1 MKTLIIDTNV
11 TYLIADVEIN
21 NKVNLEELKF
31 FIKNNKT
38 YITAFT
44 LFELLNSSKPKSDV
58 DKIFKCLMENN
69 IKVFIKSEDRD
80 IAEYLLAVYQ
90 SPPKSV
96 LRQDIK
102 LKCGE
107 WVIEHIYNNLSF
119 FIVSYAYTTST
130 LVLLNY
136 KQGDTADKIYFK
148 EKFEIYQ
155 HDIDRYVIK
164 TLKERL
170 YALLGKDEFHAG
182 KNQEVI
188 MLIIANLMTYYHE
201 LMKNAKELFES
212 GDKCAYYKL
221 TKRFKQLRN
230 LIIKDKLD
238 DPIKYE
244 QKYLSVCGI
253 LQNGFKKH
261 YGDLK
266 KGNLDTLFFNRIMN
280 TIVYPDSMS
289 KNEFEDKWT
298 GRLIKSLLINN
309 GKIQFNDFID
319 YEILR
324 YVYYLQN
331 HELLI
336 TFDNKMI
343 TIMSEQNT
351 SNRFTESLSEINKL
365 IKNNT

>member
-119 FIVSYAYTTST
+119 FIVS
-130 LVLLNY
+130 
-136 KQGDTADKIYFK
+136 
-148 EKFEIYQ
+148 
-155 HDIDRYVIK
+155 
-164 TLKERL
+164 
-170 YALLGKDEFHAG
+170 
-182 KNQEVI
+182 
-188 MLIIANLMTYYHE
+188 
-201 LMKNAKELFES
+201 
-212 GDKCAYYKL
+212 C
-221 TKRFKQLRN
+221 
-230 LIIKDKLD
+230 
-238 DPIKYE
+238 P
-244 QKYLSVCGI
+244 
-253 LQNGFKKH
+253 
-261 YGDLK
+261 
-266 KGNLDTLFFNRIMN
+266 FFA
-280 TIVYPDSMS
+280 V
-289 KNEFEDKWT
+289 
-298 GRLIKSLLINN
+298 
-309 GKIQFNDFID
+309 
-319 YEILR
+319 
-324 YVYYLQN
+324 
-331 HELLI
+331 
-336 TFDNKMI
+336 
-343 TIMSEQNT
+343 
-351 SNRFTESLSEINKL
+351 
-365 IKNNT
+365 